1 MKLEKLAIYDA
12 LKTISVPG
20 EGEDMVTS
28 GAVTNVVTFGDEVI
42 VDITIKNPSLQ
53 AKKKTEVEI
62 MKAIHAEVHQ
72 KAKEIGRAH
81 V

>member
-1 MKLEKLAIYDA
+1 MKLEKQAILNA
-12 LKTISVPG
+12 LKTISAPG

-62 MKAIHAEVHQ
+62 MKAIHKRIRSH
-72 KAKEIGRAH
+72 KL
-81 V
+81 